1 MNLIA
6 ISAMFSGFAAH
17 FTGDWIHTR
26 VGVGYAEMLGYAE
39 GVFVSYIFFD
49 RFLVMFRIPK
59 QVRQMCGL
67 CFFGAFF
74 FVGIGTLLG
83 WLAKPTKLAAD

>member
-6 ISAMFSGFAAH
+6 ISAMLSGFVAH
-17 FTGDWIHTR
+17 FTSDWIHVK

-49 RFLVMFRIPK
+49 KFI
-59 QVRQMCGL
+59 
-67 CFFGAFF
+67 
-74 FVGIGTLLG
+74 
-83 WLAKPTKLAAD
+83 